1 MSFERPT
8 PPPLTYPD
16 LRAETEQGPRL
27 LAFRILEFLPPEES
41 DYTDR
46 TTGTRA
52 KIYPVLCDVMII
64 DGPNAGTVY
73 RGWTARYAIT
83 NALRGA
89 SGNDP
94 VPTTRPGAQLAIR
107 AERSRRRGEATQTV
121 YGNVPSDHELSIIES
136 EFARFGGWD
145 GGAPA
150 PTAPAPATPAAAAAY
165 RPGVPAASGQ
175 RSGSGAARPFG
186 NR

>member
-1 MSFERPT
+1 MSFDRPT

-73 RGWTARYAIT
+73 FDAEGEPADFLGAKARHARDVYRI
-83 NALRGA
+83 ALARPEFERALLARVASRALGRDPTPDELATLDARAPRVGLFRAVVELALGA
-89 SGNDP
+89 S
-94 VPTTRPGAQLAIR
+94 
-107 AERSRRRGEATQTV
+107 S
-121 YGNVPSDHELSIIES
+121 
-136 EFARFGGWD
+136 
-145 GGAPA
+145 
-150 PTAPAPATPAAAAAY
+150 
-165 RPGVPAASGQ
+165 
-175 RSGSGAARPFG
+175 
-186 NR
+186 